1 LNNYHLIKNGIILP
15 TSKKRES
22 MTAEDFKILEDRQKV
37 QMIFDAKKI
46 TERIDQESNYQLF
59 QIDNFYVETKT
70 SLEGKFKRSIK
81 TYTLK
86 DLPVDYAGE
95 VLKMP
100 IVRFADDINAVPMG
114 SGNFKKK
121 EKSI

>member
-1 LNNYHLIKNGIILP
+1 
-15 TSKKRES
+15 
-22 MTAEDFKILEDRQKV
+22 MTVDDFKILEDRQKV

-46 TERIDQESNYQLF
+46 SEKIDQDSNYQLF

-100 IVRFADDINAVPMG
+100 IVRFAKDIAPIQPTSV
-114 SGNFKKK
+114 NFKKK
-121 EKSI
+121 EKFI